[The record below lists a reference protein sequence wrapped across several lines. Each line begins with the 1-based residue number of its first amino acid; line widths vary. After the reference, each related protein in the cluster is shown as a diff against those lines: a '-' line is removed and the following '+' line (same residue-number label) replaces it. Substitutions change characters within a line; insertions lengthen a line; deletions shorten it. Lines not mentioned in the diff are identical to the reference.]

1 MGLAE
6 FLIALGDLRR
16 RAGIAQ
22 LVLQR
27 REIVKN
33 WRPDIG
39 IDHRSTGA
47 LVLAQLRQDIA
58 GQRNENAGQGSA
70 QYLAGKTLVDRVRV
84 GMKEADGYGLDLLGA
99 DLDKPAPVIATYAR
113 AVLRSPSPAV
123 WRRRM
128 PDDAATT
135 AHQLFAVLREFDAQ
149 GVKLIWVETPPA
161 GSEWDGVRDRLQRAS
176 VAQ

>member
-1 MGLAE
+1 MAVTRKLAK
-6 FLIALGDLRR
+6 LCRANDAGGGSALDDLRRLGDRDIGAGHAAAGLHDEQPRR

-70 QYLAGKTLVDRVRV
+70 QYLAGKALVDRVRV

-99 DLDKPAPVIATYAR
+99 EQFGDAFDIVGIQRCDDLAAR
-113 AVLRSPSPAV
+113 PHPLIDLEAEMAR
-123 WRRRM
+123 
-128 PDDAATT
+128 
-135 AHQLFAVLREFDAQ
+135 HQRFGLFVE
-149 GVKLIWVETPPA
+149 GLI
-161 GSEWDGVRDRLQRAS
+161 
-176 VAQ
+176 